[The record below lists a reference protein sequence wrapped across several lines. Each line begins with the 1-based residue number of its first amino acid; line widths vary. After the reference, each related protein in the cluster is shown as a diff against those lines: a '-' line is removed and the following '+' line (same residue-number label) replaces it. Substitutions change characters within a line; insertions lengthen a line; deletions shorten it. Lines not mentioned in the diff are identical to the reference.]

1 MSVRPEFGPTLPSLL
16 AARGVSRR
24 AMVVGLGV
32 LVALAIGVV
41 LVARALG
48 HDAQLVVDG
57 PPQFNLVYDSRALHS
72 VAPQPGELARLVGN
86 RRDVRVTITVRA
98 TRVPAYGRG
107 DFVGGELPVIGEQH
121 LARLRAQYGR
131 VDVYDEGKARI
142 NRNPGWQIGFS
153 AALPQGKL
161 FGRDAYVFP
170 DEVGRTDGVLLSMRR
185 VILRRQTAA
194 DDAFFKTVKLAFSS
208 FNFGAAQP

>member
-16 AARGVSRR
+16 AARGISRR
-24 AMVVGLGV
+24 AMAGGLV
-32 LVALAIGVV
+32 ALVALAIAIAAA
-41 LVARALG
+41 ARALG
-48 HDAQLVVDG
+48 GDEQLVVDG
-57 PPQFNLVYDSRALHS
+57 PPQFNLVYDGRVLRS
-72 VAPQPGELARLVGN
+72 APPGPGELARIVGS
-86 RRDVRVTITVRA
+86 RRNVRVTITARA
-98 TRVPAYGRG
+98 ISVPAYGRG

-121 LARLRAQYGR
+121 LAKLRARYGPI
-131 VDVYDEGKARI
+131 DVYDEGKARI

-153 AALPQGKL
+153 AKLAQGRL

-170 DEVGRTDGVLLSMRR
+170 DEAGRTDGVLLSMRR

-208 FNFGAAQP
+208 FNFGDAAS